1 MSVRAPADLI
11 SMRDEKDQ
19 KRIQITWQ
27 NPAMMQIGKG
37 GVSDNVVEEAKRLLK
52 KHQYI
57 KVRILRNAIGND
69 NKTELVQLLCQKT
82 GAKLDGFR
90 GNTAVIYK
98 TRQMRGL
105 E

>member
-1 MSVRAPADLI
+1 MKI
-11 SMRDEKDQ
+11 YKDP

-27 NPAMMQIGKG
+27 DPAMMQIGKG
-37 GVSDNVVEEAKRLLK
+37 GVSDSVVEEAKRLLK

-57 KVRILRNAIGND
+57 KIRVLRNAIGNN
-69 NKTELVQLLCQKT
+69 NKMELLDILCQKT
-82 GAKLDGFR
+82 GAELDGFR